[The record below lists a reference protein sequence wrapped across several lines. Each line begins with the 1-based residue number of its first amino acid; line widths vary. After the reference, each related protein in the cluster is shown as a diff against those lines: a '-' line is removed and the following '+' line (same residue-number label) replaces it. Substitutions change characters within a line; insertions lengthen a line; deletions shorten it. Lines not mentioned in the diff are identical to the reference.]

1 MTKLFSYFFPLII
14 FVSLIF
20 PSLNPVM
27 AQTEWKDY
35 TTGSGG
41 KCTTSVTVNNKTYDD
56 VANIQGF
63 ECIFYNILQVIVYI
77 AGIAFLFMFI
87 TGGYQYLFSSNDPK
101 KTAQASSTLS
111 MAILGVIGI
120 IASWFILRLISN
132 FTGISNLTNFII
144 PG

>member
-1 MTKLFSYFFPLII
+1 MFKLFSYFLPLII

-20 PSLNPVM
+20 PSINPVF
-27 AQTEWKDY
+27 AQKEWKQINSKCISSV
-35 TTGSGG
+35 SGAE
-41 KCTTSVTVNNKTYDD
+41 D
-56 VANIQGF
+56 VATIQGF

-87 TGGYQYLFSSNDPK
+87 TGGYQYLFSANDPK
-101 KTAQASSTLS
+101 KTAQASSTLT

-132 FTGISNLTNFII
+132 FTGITNLTNFVI
-144 PG
+144 PGP